1 MLVSIGEDP
10 GRHGLIDTPSRAA
23 KAMMYFTKGYE
34 DSTKQAVSE
43 EPYDFSLISSLDF
56 LCHVIR

>member
-10 GRHGLIDTPSRAA
+10 ERSGLIDTPTRAA
-23 KAMMYFTKGYE
+23 KAMMFFTKGYE

-43 EPYDFSLISSLDF
+43 RAIPCS
-56 LCHVIR
+56 VKK